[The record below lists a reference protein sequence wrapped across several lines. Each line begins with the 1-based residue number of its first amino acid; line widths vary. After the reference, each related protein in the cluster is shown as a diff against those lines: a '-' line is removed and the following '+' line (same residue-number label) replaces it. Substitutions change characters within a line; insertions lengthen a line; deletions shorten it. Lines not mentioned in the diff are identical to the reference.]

1 VMSELNKEVVDLVW
15 GRPSS
20 GGVSASIFRRWTQ
33 GFVFSENEPTAL
45 EQFKG
50 GPCAV
55 IAPVQAFLLKNILFN
70 RESSNWRQMSEEEQK
85 TALCSTLSEILESAC
100 SSPSTGFC
108 LVTWAKGQSPH
119 TSAHTN
125 TQTQTQSQSQTQD
138 MPEPER
144 AASRRRNSNPVSPA
158 SVTFPRKMHI
168 QNNTAL
174 AAEDLGSERFHS
186 VLHKRTVMSVSGLRE
201 EVLSLYHTWRGCC
214 GVLLFLYSVILTKGI
229 ENIRNEIQDTMEPLI
244 DPVHG
249 HGSQSLVNLLVT
261 GHAVSN
267 VWDGDREC
275 SGMKLHGIHKQASV
289 GFLTLME
296 SLRYCKVGAFL
307 KSPKFPIW
315 ILGSETHLSVFFTKA
330 SGWLPVGNVIPE
342 FPSGSICP
350 ARDLEHTRT
359 HMHAYVLTYMAD
371 ATLCRLLNFEPKL
384 EGKEGV
390 DEETW
395 SDNKQKEMSLVGPES
410 PSEQARRVFQSFDP
424 EDNGF
429 IPESLLEDVMKALD
443 LVSEP
448 EYVSLVKTKLD
459 PESLG
464 IILLGPF
471 LLEFFPDQDSGI
483 PDSFPIYHYNGLK
496 QSNHN
501 ERVEYVEG
509 TALVLGFED
518 PMVRTDDTPVKRC
531 LQTKWPYIELLWT
544 TDRSPSLN

>member
-1 VMSELNKEVVDLVW
+1 MAELNKEVVDLVW
-15 GRPSS
+15 GRPGSS
-20 GGVSASIFRRWTQ
+20 GISASLFRRWTQ
-33 GFVFSENEPTAL
+33 GLVFSKTEPTAL
-45 EQFKG
+45 EQFEG

-70 RESSNWRQMSEEEQK
+70 RESSDWGHVTEDEQK
-85 TALCSTLSEILESAC
+85 AALCSTLAEILEQA
-100 SSPSTGFC
+100 SSTSSTTSYC

-119 TSAHTN
+119 TATTHTH
-125 TQTQTQSQSQTQD
+125 TSLPGGPESSQTLPDQQ
-138 MPEPER
+138 P
-144 AASRRRNSNPVSPA
+144 
-158 SVTFPRKMHI
+158 
-168 QNNTAL
+168 TAL
-174 AAEDLGSERFHS
+174 AAADLGFERFHS
-186 VLHKRTVMSVSGLRE
+186 ILQKRIVKSLSELRE
-201 EVLSLYHTWRGCC
+201 EVVSLYETWTGRC

-229 ENIRNEIQDTMEPLI
+229 ENIRNEIEDTTEPLI
-244 DPVHG
+244 DPVYG

-275 SGMKLHGIHKQASV
+275 SGMKLHGIHSQASV

-315 ILGSETHLSVFFTKA
+315 ILGSETHLSVFFTK
-330 SGWLPVGNVIPE
+330 
-342 FPSGSICP
+342 
-350 ARDLEHTRT
+350 
-359 HMHAYVLTYMAD
+359 
-371 ATLCRLLNFEPKL
+371 
-384 EGKEGV
+384 
-390 DEETW
+390 
-395 SDNKQKEMSLVGPES
+395 EMCLVAPES

-429 IPESLLEDVMKALD
+429 IPDSLLEEVMKALD

-448 EYVSLVKTKLD
+448 QYVSLMKSKLD
-459 PESLG
+459 PEGLG
-464 IILLGPF
+464 IVLLAPF
-471 LLEFFPDQDSGI
+471 LLEFFPDQDTGI
-483 PDSFPIYHYNGLK
+483 PDSFPVYHYNGLK

-501 ERVEYVEG
+501 ERVEYVQG
-509 TALVLGFED
+509 TALILGFED

>member
-1 VMSELNKEVVDLVW
+1 MSEFNKEVIDLVW
-15 GRPSS
+15 ERPS
-20 GGVSASIFRRWTQ
+20 GGSVSTSIFRRWTQ
-33 GFVFSENEPTAL
+33 GFVFSEHEKTAL
-45 EQFKG
+45 EQFEG

-70 RESSNWRQMSEEEQK
+70 RETMNWRQISEEEQK
-85 TALCSTLSEILESAC
+85 TVLCSTLSEILESAC
-100 SSPSTGFC
+100 ASPSTGFC
-108 LVTWAKGQSPH
+108 LVTWAKGQSPN
-119 TSAHTN
+119 TSSHSK
-125 TQTQTQSQSQTQD
+125 TQTQPQTQD
-138 MPEPER
+138 GPESSQPHEE
-144 AASRRRNSNPVSPA
+144 PQP
-158 SVTFPRKMHI
+158 
-168 QNNTAL
+168 TAV
-174 AAEDLGSERFHS
+174 AAEELRFDQFHS
-186 VLHKRTVMSVSGLRE
+186 VLHKRTVLSVADLRE
-201 EVLSLYHTWRGCC
+201 EVLSLYHSWRGCC
-214 GVLLFLYSVILTKGI
+214 GVLLFLYSVILTKGT
-229 ENIRNEIQDTMEPLI
+229 ENIRNEIQDPTEPLI

-296 SLRYCKVGAFL
+296 SLRYCKVGTFL

-315 ILGSETHLSVFFTKA
+315 ILGSETHLSVFFT
-330 SGWLPVGNVIPE
+330 
-342 FPSGSICP
+342 
-350 ARDLEHTRT
+350 
-359 HMHAYVLTYMAD
+359 
-371 ATLCRLLNFEPKL
+371 
-384 EGKEGV
+384 
-390 DEETW
+390 
-395 SDNKQKEMSLVGPES
+395 KEMSLVGPES

-448 EYVSLVKTKLD
+448 EYVSLVKNKLD

-483 PDSFPIYHYNGLK
+483 PDSFPVYHYNGLK
-496 QSNHN
+496 QSNHK

-544 TDRSPSLN
+544 TNRSPSLN

>member
-1 VMSELNKEVVDLVW
+1 MSELNKEVVDLVW
-15 GRPSS
+15 GKPSG
-20 GGVSASIFRRWTQ
+20 GGVSTSIFRRWSQ
-33 GFVFSENEPTAL
+33 GFVFSDHEQTAL
-45 EQFKG
+45 KQFEG

-70 RESSNWRQMSEEEQK
+70 RENSTWRQMSEEEQK
-85 TALCSTLSEILESAC
+85 MALCSTLSEILESAC
-100 SSPSTGFC
+100 ASPSTGFC
-108 LVTWAKGQSPH
+108 FVTWAKGQSPCSS
-119 TSAHTN
+119 TLSK
-125 TQTQTQSQSQTQD
+125 TQTQSQTQD
-138 MPEPER
+138 MPRPE
-144 AASRRRNSNPVSPA
+144 SSQSPQEQQ
-158 SVTFPRKMHI
+158 P
-168 QNNTAL
+168 TAL
-174 AAEDLGSERFHS
+174 AAEDLGFEQFHS
-186 VLHKRTVMSVSGLRE
+186 ILHKRTVLSVSDLRE
-201 EVLSLYHTWRGCC
+201 EVLSLYQSWRGCC

-229 ENIRNEIQDTMEPLI
+229 ENIRNEIQDPTEPLI
-244 DPVHG
+244 DPIHG
-249 HGSQSLVNLLVT
+249 HGSIFPHIDKIKGMQNNQSLVNLLIT

-296 SLRYCKVGAFL
+296 SLRYCKVGTFL

-315 ILGSETHLSVFFTKA
+315 ILGSETHLSVFFTKE
-330 SGWLPVGNVIPE
+330 L
-342 FPSGSICP
+342 
-350 ARDLEHTRT
+350 
-359 HMHAYVLTYMAD
+359 
-371 ATLCRLLNFEPKL
+371 
-384 EGKEGV
+384 
-390 DEETW
+390 
-395 SDNKQKEMSLVGPES
+395 SLVGPES

-448 EYVSLVKTKLD
+448 EYVSLVKSKLD

-496 QSNHN
+496 QSNHK

-544 TDRSPSLN
+544 TNLSPSMN

>member
-1 VMSELNKEVVDLVW
+1 AIILFKFLLDLLYL
-15 GRPSS
+15 SS
-20 GGVSASIFRRWTQ
+20 SPYFIAKCW
-33 GFVFSENEPTAL
+33 FVFSENEHTAL
-45 EQFKG
+45 EQFEG

-55 IAPVQAFLLKNILFN
+55 IAPVQAFLLKNVLFN
-70 RESSNWRQMSEEEQK
+70 RESSNWRQMSEEDQK
-85 TALCSTLSEILESAC
+85 AALCSTLSEILESAC
-100 SSPSTGFC
+100 SSPSTGDFSYLCSSICQNNVEVSSHSALALVNLTFEFHNLSFC
-108 LVTWAKGQSPH
+108 LFQLRS
-119 TSAHTN
+119 
-125 TQTQTQSQSQTQD
+125 
-138 MPEPER
+138 
-144 AASRRRNSNPVSPA
+144 
-158 SVTFPRKMHI
+158 
-168 QNNTAL
+168 
-174 AAEDLGSERFHS
+174 
-186 VLHKRTVMSVSGLRE
+186 KRTVMSVSDLRE

-229 ENIRNEIQDTMEPLI
+229 ENIKNEIQDTMEPLI

-296 SLRYCKVGAFL
+296 SLRYCKVGTFL

-315 ILGSETHLSVFFTKA
+315 ILGSETHLSVFFT
-330 SGWLPVGNVIPE
+330 
-342 FPSGSICP
+342 
-350 ARDLEHTRT
+350 
-359 HMHAYVLTYMAD
+359 
-371 ATLCRLLNFEPKL
+371 
-384 EGKEGV
+384 
-390 DEETW
+390 
-395 SDNKQKEMSLVGPES
+395 KEMSLVGPES

-448 EYVSLVKTKLD
+448 EYVSLVKSKLD

-483 PDSFPIYHYNGLK
+483 PDSFPVYHYNGLK
-496 QSNHN
+496 QSNHK

>member
-1 VMSELNKEVVDLVW
+1 MDPPAVNTATPELQKELVDLVW
-15 GRPSS
+15 GRPSN

-33 GFVFSENEPTAL
+33 GFVFCENEQSAL
-45 EQFKG
+45 EQFEG

-70 RESSNWRQMSEEEQK
+70 RESSNWRQISEEDQK

-108 LVTWAKGQSPH
+108 LVTWAKGQSPPK
-119 TSAHTN
+119 T
-125 TQTQTQSQSQTQD
+125 TQMETLSSTQAQD
-138 MPEPER
+138 MPEPE
-144 AASRRRNSNPVSPA
+144 SSQPA
-158 SVTFPRKMHI
+158 PELHP
-168 QNNTAL
+168 TAV
-174 AAEDLGSERFHS
+174 AVEDLGFEHFHS
-186 VLHKRTVMSVSGLRE
+186 VLQKHTFMSASELRE
-201 EVLSLYHTWRGCC
+201 EVLSLFHTWRGSC

-267 VWDGDREC
+267 VWDGEREC

-315 ILGSETHLSVFFTKA
+315 ILGSETHLSVFFTK
-330 SGWLPVGNVIPE
+330 
-342 FPSGSICP
+342 
-350 ARDLEHTRT
+350 
-359 HMHAYVLTYMAD
+359 
-371 ATLCRLLNFEPKL
+371 
-384 EGKEGV
+384 
-390 DEETW
+390 
-395 SDNKQKEMSLVGPES
+395 EMSLVGPES

-429 IPESLLEDVMKALD
+429 ISESLLEDVMKALD

-448 EYVSLVKTKLD
+448 EYVNMVKGKLD

-471 LLEFFPDQDSGI
+471 LLEFFPEQDSGI
-483 PDSFPIYHYNGLK
+483 PDSFTVYHYNGLK
-496 QSNHN
+496 QSNLN

-531 LQTKWPYIELLWT
+531 LQTKWPYVELLWT

>member
-1 VMSELNKEVVDLVW
+1 MSDLNKELVDLVW
-15 GRPSS
+15 GRPTS
-20 GGVSASIFRRWTQ
+20 GAVSASIFRRWTQ
-33 GFVFSENEPTAL
+33 GFVFSENEHTAL
-45 EQFKG
+45 EQFEG

-55 IAPVQAFLLKNILFN
+55 IVPVQAFLLKTILFN
-70 RESSNWRQMSEEEQK
+70 RETSNWRHMTEEEQK
-85 TALCSTLSEILESAC
+85 TILCSALSEILESAC
-100 SSPSTGFC
+100 SSTSTGFC
-108 LVTWAKGQSPH
+108 LVSWAKGQSPQSH
-119 TSAHTN
+119 AHTKA
-125 TQTQTQSQSQTQD
+125 QTQSQAQD
-138 MPEPER
+138 MPVPE
-144 AASRRRNSNPVSPA
+144 SSQPLEGQQP
-158 SVTFPRKMHI
+158 
-168 QNNTAL
+168 TAL
-174 AAEDLGSERFHS
+174 AAEDLGFERFHS
-186 VLHKRTVMSVSGLRE
+186 VLQKRVVMSVSDLQA
-201 EVLSLYHTWRGCC
+201 EVLSLFHTWRGCC

-249 HGSQSLVNLLVT
+249 HGSQSLVNLLIT

-296 SLRYCKVGAFL
+296 SLHYCKVGAFL

-315 ILGSETHLSVFFTKA
+315 IIGSETHLSVFFTK
-330 SGWLPVGNVIPE
+330 E
-342 FPSGSICP
+342 
-350 ARDLEHTRT
+350 
-359 HMHAYVLTYMAD
+359 LT
-371 ATLCRLLNFEPKL
+371 
-384 EGKEGV
+384 
-390 DEETW
+390 
-395 SDNKQKEMSLVGPES
+395 LVGPEC

-429 IPESLLEDVMKALD
+429 IPDSLLQEVMKALD

-448 EYVSLVKTKLD
+448 EYVNLVKNKLD
-459 PESLG
+459 PENLG

-483 PDSFPIYHYNGLK
+483 PDSFPVYHYNGLK

-544 TDRSPSLN
+544 TERSPSLN

>member
-1 VMSELNKEVVDLVW
+1 MTETRHSIVISTKIYSPRNSD
-15 GRPSS
+15 SS
-20 GGVSASIFRRWTQ
+20 TFYR

-45 EQFKG
+45 EQFEG

-70 RESSNWRQMSEEEQK
+70 RESSNWRQLSEEEQK

-100 SSPSTGFC
+100 ASLSTGFC
-108 LVTWAKGQSPH
+108 MVTWAKGHSPH
-119 TSAHTN
+119 SSKLTSTEPE
-125 TQTQTQSQSQTQD
+125 SQVQTQD
-138 MPEPER
+138 KPE
-144 AASRRRNSNPVSPA
+144 SSKPVQEQQP
-158 SVTFPRKMHI
+158 TY
-168 QNNTAL
+168 L
-174 AAEDLGSERFHS
+174 AAEDLSFERFHS
-186 VLHKRTVMSVSGLRE
+186 VLHKRTVLSASDLRE
-201 EVLSLYHTWRGCC
+201 EVLSLYHSWRGCC

-229 ENIRNEIQDTMEPLI
+229 ENIRNEIQDPTEPLI

-296 SLRYCKVGAFL
+296 SLRYCK
-307 KSPKFPIW
+307 
-315 ILGSETHLSVFFTKA
+315 
-330 SGWLPVGNVIPE
+330 
-342 FPSGSICP
+342 
-350 ARDLEHTRT
+350 
-359 HMHAYVLTYMAD
+359 
-371 ATLCRLLNFEPKL
+371 
-384 EGKEGV
+384 
-390 DEETW
+390 
-395 SDNKQKEMSLVGPES
+395 EMSLVGPES

-459 PESLG
+459 PENLG
-464 IILLGPF
+464 VILLGPF

-496 QSNHN
+496 QSNHK

-509 TALVLGFED
+509 TALILGFED

-531 LQTKWPYIELLWT
+531 LQTKWPYIELLWS

>member
-1 VMSELNKEVVDLVW
+1 MSELNKDVVDLVW

-20 GGVSASIFRRWTQ
+20 GVSVSIFRRWAQ
-33 GFVFSENEPTAL
+33 GFVFSESELTAL
-45 EQFKG
+45 EQFEG

-55 IAPVQAFLLKNILFN
+55 IAPVQHVLCLCML
-70 RESSNWRQMSEEEQK
+70 EEEQK
-85 TALCSTLSEILESAC
+85 MALCSTLSEILESVC
-100 SSPSTGFC
+100 SSTSTGFC

-119 TSAHTN
+119 TS
-125 TQTQTQSQSQTQD
+125 TQTITQAQSQTQE
-138 MPEPER
+138 MPEP
-144 AASRRRNSNPVSPA
+144 ASSQPPQEQQPSE
-158 SVTFPRKMHI
+158 SYCLFP
-168 QNNTAL
+168 
-174 AAEDLGSERFHS
+174 SCS
-186 VLHKRTVMSVSGLRE
+186 KRTVMSVADLRE

-249 HGSQSLVNLLVT
+249 HGSQSLVNLLIT

-275 SGMKLHGIHKQASV
+275 SGMKLQGIHKQACV

-315 ILGSETHLSVFFTKA
+315 ILGSETHLSVFFT
-330 SGWLPVGNVIPE
+330 
-342 FPSGSICP
+342 
-350 ARDLEHTRT
+350 
-359 HMHAYVLTYMAD
+359 
-371 ATLCRLLNFEPKL
+371 
-384 EGKEGV
+384 
-390 DEETW
+390 
-395 SDNKQKEMSLVGPES
+395 KEMSLVGPES

-448 EYVSLVKTKLD
+448 EYVTLVKSKLD
-459 PESLG
+459 PENLG

-483 PDSFPIYHYNGLK
+483 PDSFPVYHYNGLK
-496 QSNHN
+496 QSNHK

>member
-1 VMSELNKEVVDLVW
+1 MPQVHTALGSGVLRFGRDFIKNRQPLLSLHDSRTEEGVTKDLKPIMSELNKEMVDLVW
-15 GRPSS
+15 GKPSG
-20 GGVSASIFRRWTQ
+20 GGVSTSIFRRWSQ
-33 GFVFSENEPTAL
+33 GFVFSEHEQTAL
-45 EQFKG
+45 KQFEG

-70 RESSNWRQMSEEEQK
+70 REHSTWRQMSEEEQK
-85 TALCSTLSEILESAC
+85 MALCSTLSEILESAC
-100 SSPSTGFC
+100 ASPSTGFC
-108 LVTWAKGQSPH
+108 FVTWAKGQSPY
-119 TSAHTN
+119 TSTLSK
-125 TQTQTQSQSQTQD
+125 TQTQSQTQD
-138 MPEPER
+138 MPRPE
-144 AASRRRNSNPVSPA
+144 SSQSPQEQQ
-158 SVTFPRKMHI
+158 P
-168 QNNTAL
+168 TAL
-174 AAEDLGSERFHS
+174 AAEDLGFEQFHS
-186 VLHKRTVMSVSGLRE
+186 VLHKRTVLSVSDLRE
-201 EVLSLYHTWRGCC
+201 EVLSLYQSWRGCC

-229 ENIRNEIQDTMEPLI
+229 ENIRNEIQDPTEPLI
-244 DPVHG
+244 DPIHG
-249 HGSQSLVNLLVT
+249 HGSQSLVNLLIT

-296 SLRYCKVGAFL
+296 SLRYC
-307 KSPKFPIW
+307 
-315 ILGSETHLSVFFTKA
+315 
-330 SGWLPVGNVIPE
+330 
-342 FPSGSICP
+342 
-350 ARDLEHTRT
+350 
-359 HMHAYVLTYMAD
+359 
-371 ATLCRLLNFEPKL
+371 
-384 EGKEGV
+384 
-390 DEETW
+390 
-395 SDNKQKEMSLVGPES
+395 KEMSLVGPES

-448 EYVSLVKTKLD
+448 EYVSLVKSKLD

-496 QSNHN
+496 QSNHK

-531 LQTKWPYIELLWT
+531 LQTKWPYIELLWAT
-544 TDRSPSLN
+544 NLSPSMN

>member
-1 VMSELNKEVVDLVW
+1 MSELNKEVVDLVW

-33 GFVFSENEPTAL
+33 GFVFSENEQTAL
-45 EQFKG
+45 EQFEG

-55 IAPVQAFLLKNILFN
+55 IAPVQAFLLKNILFS

-85 TALCSTLSEILESAC
+85 AALCSTLSEILECAC

-108 LVTWAKGQSPH
+108 LVTWAKGQGPH
-119 TSAHTN
+119 TSTCTN
-125 TQTQTQSQSQTQD
+125 TQSQSQSQTQD
-138 MPEPER
+138 MPEPE
-144 AASRRRNSNPVSPA
+144 SSQQPQEQQPA
-158 SVTFPRKMHI
+158 
-168 QNNTAL
+168 AL
-174 AAEDLGSERFHS
+174 AAEDLGFDRFHS

-315 ILGSETHLSVFFTKA
+315 ILGSETHLSVFFTK
-330 SGWLPVGNVIPE
+330 
-342 FPSGSICP
+342 
-350 ARDLEHTRT
+350 
-359 HMHAYVLTYMAD
+359 
-371 ATLCRLLNFEPKL
+371 
-384 EGKEGV
+384 
-390 DEETW
+390 
-395 SDNKQKEMSLVGPES
+395 EMSLVGPES
-410 PSEQARRVFQSFDP
+410 PSEHARRVFQSFDP

-448 EYVSLVKTKLD
+448 EYVGLVKSKLD

-483 PDSFPIYHYNGLK
+483 PDSFSVYHYNGLK

-501 ERVEYVEG
+501 ERVRLSFPSMAADADGFPFIFSLPLCLLRHFFSCHHSRTHTHIYVH
-509 TALVLGFED
+509 
-518 PMVRTDDTPVKRC
+518 
-531 LQTKWPYIELLWT
+531 
-544 TDRSPSLN
+544 